1 MILISLSC
9 FLQVLCTVLE
19 SLPKVS
25 LESKTFLYLWWYNN
39 GPGASGARDDL
50 IAGVICVVSCMI
62 RDVPF
67 CFSRLRREWSYFR
80 EPLPC
85 HGLQSSTHR
94 LQLSSQVSF
103 HSSTHSHSATVMQRR
118 YFGGMVGKWQSRT
131 LQTAFY
137 FIVVGFLFCFF
148 GFFFLFVLIGVFLSC
163 LPFPFWYYFLRRSC
177 SAVVF
182 WRLSTLEAVG
192 TANKK

>member
-131 LQTAFY
+131 LQTAF
-137 FIVVGFLFCFF
+137 ILLLLVFCFVF
-148 GFFFLFVLIGVFLSC
+148 CFNWSVSFLPS
-163 LPFPFWYYFLRRSC
+163 FPFLILFFEKVLFRSGILKALNLRSC
-177 SAVVF
+177 
-182 WRLSTLEAVG
+182 RYC
-192 TANKK
+192 K